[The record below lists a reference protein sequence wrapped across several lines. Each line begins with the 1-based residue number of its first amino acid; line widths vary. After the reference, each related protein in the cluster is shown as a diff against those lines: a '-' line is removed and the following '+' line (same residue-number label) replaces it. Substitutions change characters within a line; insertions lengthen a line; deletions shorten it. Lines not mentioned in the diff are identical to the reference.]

1 VSERTI
7 SVGIVDDHDLF
18 REGIAA
24 LLRREGRISIAG
36 QAADSDGAV
45 ALVRDFSPDVLLLDV
60 SLPGD
65 PARTTI
71 LRSLRLDPKLR
82 IVILTMHQDAL
93 LRSELLAA
101 GARAYLTKTA
111 PSAELVSTI
120 LRVATERSVAW
131 SVDEDAEPSENSRIL
146 SAREHE
152 VLRLIAQAYSNREIS
167 DELHVAEGT
176 VKRHTTNIYAKLGAS
191 SRIDAVRKATRLGI
205 LTAQTALP

>member
-1 VSERTI
+1 MSERTV

-24 LLRREGRISIAG
+24 LLRREGRITIAG
-36 QAADSDGAV
+36 QAADSEGAV
-45 ALVRDFSPDVLLLDV
+45 DLVRDFSPDVLLLDV

-71 LRSLRLDPKLR
+71 LRSLRLEPDLR

-93 LRSELLAA
+93 LRSELLTA

-120 LRVATERSVAW
+120 LRVATERSVAR
-131 SVDEDAEPSENSRIL
+131 VVEDAEPSENSRIL